1 MKRFKYILILLFAV
15 ACSSPQ
21 PQKAVVIH
29 LEDITSIMTTQ
40 PEKLQVINFWATWC
54 KPCVDELPAFEKL
67 LDNYGGDIEVI
78 LISLDDV
85 ENLESK
91 VNPFLEKNNIQS
103 QVKLLDHPYASE
115 YIPMVDQHWDG
126 AIPVTLIKY
135 GAQHHFFN
143 QTFEYKELSQSVES
157 ILNKS

>member
-1 MKRFKYILILLFAV
+1 MKTLLIIYTFLV
-15 ACSSPQ
+15 VISCSPPQ
-21 PQKAVVIH
+21 PQKATIIK
-29 LEDITSIMTTQ
+29 LKDIKSMMESQ

-67 LDNYGGDIEVI
+67 QSNYGNEIDVV

-103 QVKLLDHPYASE
+103 QVRLLDHDYAAE
-115 YIPMVDQHWDG
+115 YIPLVDPHWDG

-135 GAQHHFFN
+135 KNDHKFFN
-143 QTFEYKELSQSVES
+143 KTFDYKELKTEVMA
-157 ILNKS
+157 LLDK